1 MQEAQNSGESLPVTC
16 LNRDVSEQDFSEV
29 NIQLHCTG
37 ICINMLDLNHNI
49 DCINT

>member
-29 NIQLHCTG
+29 NIQLHCIG
-37 ICINMLDLNHNI
+37 INMLDLNHNT
-49 DCINT
+49 DCINA